1 MAKKKVKKSDGRGKR
16 PRDPNQLA
24 LWVVQ
29 QSTDSL
35 TDEDRPKEGAR
46 AETRAP

>member
-1 MAKKKVKKSDGRGKR
+1 MADKKKKPLKKPDGRGKR

-29 QSTDSL
+29 QSTDTGTGITSQ
-35 TDEDRPKEGAR
+35 RPSQK
-46 AETRAP
+46 